1 MKKVLFLLG
10 VMALVFSTVCWAANG
25 LAAVEGNSVTLT
37 LSAAPGQR
45 CQVTVVEEDY
55 TEEGLK
61 NEIPE
66 KLHYQGEATADA
78 EGNLRISITMPD
90 AAQSGT
96 YVARIRPGDGEVQEI
111 SFSFYSQSQRQ
122 EIIDRI
128 NSAAQQDIPG
138 IIEENSE
145 ILGLSTDVEGFD
157 LDAVYQRMA
166 NWVSAENK
174 YTTETIISSYQE
186 CLALEAIAQ
195 NVTEVAM
202 KDGKLNNLTYTKLDD
217 TKEYE
222 LYLNELSEEGIAKV
236 NSSIMGK
243 SFDSISQLQE
253 EFSVQALLKAF
264 SDNKMSGYGHVS
276 GLVEEYREELEENL
290 GVDLSDYDAAS
301 SKSEFARK
309 LMQQDLSTPEKLAQA
324 FETAGESG
332 ETGGSGNT
340 GGGSSGGSGSSSGG
354 RPSGSSSTI
363 PSGISNFEIGG
374 GSTAETAFVDL
385 DTVEWAR
392 EDIEALAEE
401 GILQGQYEG
410 PFLPQ

>member
-1 MKKVLFLLG
+1 MLG

-157 LDAVYQRMA
+157 LDAVYPA
-166 NWVSAENK
+166 H
-174 YTTETIISSYQE
+174 
-186 CLALEAIAQ
+186 
-195 NVTEVAM
+195 
-202 KDGKLNNLTYTKLDD
+202 G
-217 TKEYE
+217 
-222 LYLNELSEEGIAKV
+222 
-236 NSSIMGK
+236 
-243 SFDSISQLQE
+243 
-253 EFSVQALLKAF
+253 
-264 SDNKMSGYGHVS
+264 
-276 GLVEEYREELEENL
+276 
-290 GVDLSDYDAAS
+290 
-301 SKSEFARK
+301 
-309 LMQQDLSTPEKLAQA
+309 
-324 FETAGESG
+324 
-332 ETGGSGNT
+332 
-340 GGGSSGGSGSSSGG
+340 
-354 RPSGSSSTI
+354 
-363 PSGISNFEIGG
+363 
-374 GSTAETAFVDL
+374 
-385 DTVEWAR
+385 
-392 EDIEALAEE
+392 
-401 GILQGQYEG
+401 
-410 PFLPQ
+410 